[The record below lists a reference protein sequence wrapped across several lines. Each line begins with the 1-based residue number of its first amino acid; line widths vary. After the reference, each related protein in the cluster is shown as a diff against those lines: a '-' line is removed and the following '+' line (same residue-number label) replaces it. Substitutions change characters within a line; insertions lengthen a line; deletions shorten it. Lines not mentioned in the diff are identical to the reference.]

1 LSLSVVQGRPVPSPH
16 VTQPAGLGEVGAN
29 ASYAG
34 PQPAISM
41 GPPHGDG
48 VGPVAA
54 GRHAFPGVGQLV
66 RPSPL
71 AASRLRGDGTV
82 ARRRWRTRYVASI
95 VAGDAACALLAG
107 VAGLL
112 VRFGYDPLSGSGP
125 MHAAIVTAAL
135 PFVWTAAMYAARSYE
150 HRFLCV
156 GADEFRRVLTASAW
170 VLTAFGT
177 TSWAFKWDLARGFV
191 VVALPMATLLTLVQ
205 RYARRQAL
213 HRQRISGRH
222 RETTL
227 VVGHRS
233 GVAALHRQIAA
244 NRYQGLDV
252 IGCCLPASQAYHGG
266 TFGGLPVLG
275 SLNEVID
282 VVHQYEV
289 DVVAVLPSPELEGP
303 ALRRLGWDLE
313 ETAADLLLAPAVTE
327 IAGPRVAI
335 RPLAGLPLLHVERPE
350 LTGTRRAVKAL
361 FDVSVALLGLLLL
374 SPVLLVISAAI
385 GLTSRGPVLYKQT
398 RVGRDGKTFGML
410 KFRSMVIHADRRLVE
425 LQASSDGNG
434 VLFKMRNDPRV
445 TRVGRI
451 LRRYSLDEL
460 PQLINVVLGQMS
472 LVGPRPPLPQ
482 ETERYGSDMRRRFLV
497 KPGMT
502 GLWQISGRS
511 DLSWDD
517 SVRIDVRYVENWS
530 FWMDL
535 FILWKTIGAVRGGSG
550 AY

>member
-1 LSLSVVQGRPVPSPH
+1 
-16 VTQPAGLGEVGAN
+16 
-29 ASYAG
+29 
-34 PQPAISM
+34 
-41 GPPHGDG
+41 
-48 VGPVAA
+48 
-54 GRHAFPGVGQLV
+54 
-66 RPSPL
+66 
-71 AASRLRGDGTV
+71 
-82 ARRRWRTRYVASI
+82 
-95 VAGDAACALLAG
+95 
-107 VAGLL
+107 
-112 VRFGYDPLSGSGP
+112 
-125 MHAAIVTAAL
+125 
-135 PFVWTAAMYAARSYE
+135 
-150 HRFLCV
+150 
-156 GADEFRRVLTASAW
+156 
-170 VLTAFGT
+170 
-177 TSWAFKWDLARGFV
+177 
-191 VVALPMATLLTLVQ
+191 VQ
-205 RYARRQAL
+205 RYARRQVL

-252 IGCCLPASQAYHGG
+252 IGCCLPASQAYHRG

-275 SLNEVID
+275 SLDEVID

-327 IAGPRVAI
+327 VAGPRVAI
-335 RPLAGLPLLHVERPE
+335 RPFAGLPLLHVERPE

-361 FDVSVALLGLLLL
+361 FDIGVALLGLLLL

-385 GLTSRGPVLYKQT
+385 GLTSRGPVFYKQY

-410 KFRSMVIHADRRLVE
+410 KFRSMVVDADRRLVE

-445 TRVGRI
+445 TPVGRI

-482 ETERYGSDMRRRFLV
+482 ETERYGFDMRRRFLV